1 MTIVRGLLQLFI
13 QRQLQLVAI
22 SFLVFAFGVSSSSV
36 NADTRGKAPGSAK
49 PVESEASTA
58 RDELL
63 SNLHAALAK
72 SASENEARTLSQQI
86 WAIWLSHQNPTINK
100 LMQDALDARRRTEFD
115 SAISLLDTIIERQ
128 PDYAEAWN
136 QRATIYFMMGKYDQS
151 LEDVA
156 ETLKRE
162 PRHFGALSGRGMIR
176 LRQGRDALAWQNFE
190 AARKIHP
197 YIGGRHLVPKSVRET
212 DT

>member
-1 MTIVRGLLQLFI
+1 LLQLFV
-13 QRQLQLVAI
+13 QRQLRLVVMSCLVLAI
-22 SFLVFAFGVSSSSV
+22 SMATTNVS
-36 NADTRGKAPGSAK
+36 ADTIEKSPETDKPLVGQASA
-49 PVESEASTA
+49 A
-58 RDELL
+58 REKLL
-63 SNLHAALAK
+63 SSLHDALAK
-72 SASENEARTLSQQI
+72 SVSENEARTFSQQI
-86 WAIWLSHQNPTINK
+86 WAVWLSHQNPTINK

-136 QRATIYFMMGKYDQS
+136 QRATIYFMMGKYEKS

-197 YIGGRHLVPKSVRET
+197 YFGGRHLIPKSVRET